1 MKNKFATLSV
11 ALIGSFTLLTGCSS
25 TPNNNGEESV
35 SSILKQGIAVG
46 KTGYHTLQ
54 AVNKQCQQQLKTD
67 AKYQAQ
73 IATIGNAYKQ
83 RKVRFSVCECVVDNA
98 MESISDEQLEK
109 AVGNLNYQNQLIKQS
124 LNNSLNSC
132 VVKVVNPR

>member
-1 MKNKFATLSV
+1 MKTKLAMLSF
-11 ALIGSFTLLTGCSS
+11 ALIGSFAFLTGCSS
-25 TPNNNGEESV
+25 TSSNSGEESV

-54 AVNKQCQQQLKTD
+54 AVNKQCQQQLKTNGKYK
-67 AKYQAQ
+67 AK
-73 IATIGNAYKQ
+73 IATVGNAYKQ

-109 AVGNLNYQNQLIKQS
+109 AVGNPNYKAQLIKQS
-124 LNNSLNSC
+124 LNNSLNAC